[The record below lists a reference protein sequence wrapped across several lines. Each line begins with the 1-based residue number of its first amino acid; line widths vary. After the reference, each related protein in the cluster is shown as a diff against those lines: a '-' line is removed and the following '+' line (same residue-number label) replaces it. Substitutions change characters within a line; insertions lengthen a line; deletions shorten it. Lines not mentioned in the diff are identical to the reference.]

1 MKLDQAAASLWLF
14 LNMGSLGARCRRGWG
29 SLHTIAEAGPSSFRF
44 ALPLGSAL
52 KPTLQHTL
60 RLIQQTVSSEPSS
73 GTQGKETFPTYPCMS
88 SPFWRLKLVA
98 TNEHRRPFPT
108 WEEAMVWAYQ
118 QLRGFREDPHSRPR
132 DRGSF
137 QYKVGRDYGEV
148 KKVFVPTSQE
158 QVGPLRLP
166 IFGLPVQYRF
176 QSEGG
181 RTARIQSEH
190 HDRRG
195 SPLWLRVYKGDV
207 GFILGFMLFKAQF
220 LPEGE
225 NLVVKG
231 PGKTLRA
238 PQPDYT
244 LLDEFFDRLPGE
256 EVTL

>member
-1 MKLDQAAASLWLF
+1 MW
-14 LNMGSLGARCRRGWG
+14 
-29 SLHTIAEAGPSSFRF
+29 AG
-44 ALPLGSAL
+44 
-52 KPTLQHTL
+52 
-60 RLIQQTVSSEPSS
+60 
-73 GTQGKETFPTYPCMS
+73 
-88 SPFWRLKLVA
+88 
-98 TNEHRRPFPT
+98 
-108 WEEAMVWAYQ
+108 Q
-118 QLRGFREDPHSRPR
+118 QLRGFREDPQSPLRER
-132 DRGSF
+132 VVGSGRSF

-148 KKVFVPTSQE
+148 KKVFAPTSQE

-176 QSEGG
+176 ESEGG
-181 RTARIQSEH
+181 RTASVQSEH

-225 NLVVKG
+225 DLVIRG

-238 PQPDYT
+238 PQPDYS
-244 LLDEFFDRLPGE
+244 LLDEFCDRLPGE